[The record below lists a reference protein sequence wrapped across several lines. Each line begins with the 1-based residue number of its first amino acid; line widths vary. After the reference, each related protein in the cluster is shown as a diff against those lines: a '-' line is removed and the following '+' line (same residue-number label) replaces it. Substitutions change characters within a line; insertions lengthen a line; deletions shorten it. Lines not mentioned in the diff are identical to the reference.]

1 MPTMSTLSSTHAAS
15 HVRASQ
21 THRHQP
27 GGARRRRVLTAN
39 CSTTATAD
47 PARRKRAH
55 GRRLLASRRQ
65 AACRAL
71 SLLASR
77 LIVGLNVSRR
87 SHAPSRPQHHLQQQH
102 LHRRLRRLSR
112 TMRRRRMRMT
122 TCRHRLQRPHQ
133 TNCSP
138 AAAPSRRR
146 QVPSPI
152 RTLVMR
158 SERTRDLASLLLPLS
173 SRSRRCPRPH
183 RARRSV
189 QSASRLDPRSRCRS
203 HG

>member
-27 GGARRRRVLTAN
+27 GGALRRRVLTAN

-65 AACRAL
+65 AACRAP

-77 LIVGLNVSRR
+77 LIVGLNVSRH
-87 SHAPSRPQHHLQQQH
+87 SHAPSRPQHHLQQQQHHH
-102 LHRRLRRLSR
+102 LHRLLRRMSR

-122 TCRHRLQRPHQ
+122 TCRHRLRRPHQ

-152 RTLVMR
+152 RTPVMR
-158 SERTRDLASLLLPLS
+158 SERTRGLASLLLLLS
-173 SRSRRCPRPH
+173 NRSRRC
-183 RARRSV
+183 RALTARV
-189 QSASRLDPRSRCRS
+189 A
-203 HG
+203 